1 MAHVELPEEELEP
14 LKKTL
19 KEELRVKFDKEED
32 IKPLV
37 IAFRKIFEPI
47 AKSLKSIEKIPEEIK
62 RVTEKISKDIDSG
75 MPERTV
81 NAVEKIA
88 ENPEIVGSPV
98 TDDLADPM
106 EKLNAQLQV
115 LIDNGIPAKIDD
127 DNKLV
132 KLTEKE
138 IIEKQKTFVENKK
151 QEKVIKEQIE
161 TIKKSDMTAED
172 SARELGRLNEALNEN
187 TRETDELQNTLGERF
202 TPREKMGVD
211 EKPEGPRLLSEM
223 KEAGGQVFGAPLE
236 AFNELKN
243 TFTDNFGR
251 LLQLNLLS
259 LKMNKEHYAKV
270 EDFSE
275 TGEKADKIS
284 VAKFTILAAT
294 AALILGKLVGFFD
307 QENQFKRKQYNKPGN
322 KGMPEVETMD
332 EAIERIKKDNP
343 DMSYSEI
350 GKAVREANDRT
361 ERTDTDRQEGIDSF
375 RDSMHD
381 LYGIGMIDRGALT
394 DIDINPQEKNLPKVT
409 GSPTN
414 KRPDLRTRDRDD
426 RTRDSYTNYFDN
438 RSSTSETKVETGV
451 SNGNSNNVDAI
462 TG

>member
-1 MAHVELPEEELEP
+1 MAHVKLPEEELEP

-62 RVTEKISKDIDSG
+62 RVTEKISKDMDSG

-138 IIEKQKTFVENKK
+138 IIEKQKTFIENRK

-172 SARELGRLNEALNEN
+172 SAKELTLLNEELQQN
-187 TRETDELQNTLGERF
+187 TIETDELQNTLGERF
-202 TPREKMGVD
+202 TPREKMGGD

-223 KEAGGQVFGAPLE
+223 TEAGMSVFGAPVQ
-236 AFNELKN
+236 AFDELKN
-243 TFTDNFGR
+243 SFMDNFG
-251 LLQLNLLS
+251 NLLK
-259 LKMNKEHYAKV
+259 LNMFQIKMNQDHYNKM
-270 EDFSE
+270 ENFSK

-294 AALILGKLVGFFD
+294 AALILGKLVNFFD
-307 QENQFKRKQYNKPGN
+307 NEDDPLDEYRRLTTGGERPTQETFEDVR
-322 KGMPEVETMD
+322 
-332 EAIERIKKDNP
+332 ERVKKNNP
-343 DMSYSEI
+343 NMSYEEI
-350 GKAVREANDRT
+350 DTQILIANPSITRNQKET
-361 ERTDTDRQEGIDSF
+361 TIAKGQASARDSF
-375 RDSMHD
+375 SS
-381 LYGIGMIDRGALT
+381 LYGI
-394 DIDINPQEKNLPKVT
+394 T
-409 GSPTN
+409 GISDEVFDSMVGDKIQKPFIPPEN
-414 KRPDLRTRDRDD
+414 FGEQFRTRDRGD
-426 RTRDSYTNYFDN
+426 RTRASYTNYFDN

-451 SNGNSNNVDAI
+451 SNGNSNNVDAVEVR
-462 TG
+462 